1 MSLATRTI
9 HAAIAGLFLCLL
21 AVFPASAQAEVQ
33 TIDFD
38 TAPPA
43 LGSPL
48 ETFGSISFPLGQ
60 GLRPYRTDVGLRAHS
75 GTTVGDI
82 GRCAE
87 ETEATGGDAGSCEFF
102 QASATALLSR
112 TANSV
117 TLFAGRFGPVGPFD
131 SPENA
136 TLTAFDAEGNQVATT
151 GLVPIDAG
159 AFNTRLSVSSDNGD
173 IAGFRVRATTGP
185 NGESVVAGDL
195 GIDDLSVNFADGAV
209 PDFSVAP
216 VNQIIA
222 LVQGQS
228 VEVPVRINRINGS
241 TGPIQLSVS
250 ALPRGVTADPVT
262 VPGNQTAATLTLTA
276 APDAFDTNFEPTT
289 ATLTA
294 DPLGDP
300 NVGSAPR
307 TAALQVRVARDY
319 QLEVGGAA
327 EAELSPK
334 SPLALPL
341 PDCTPLEV
349 PVKIRRDIAM
359 SRDITLT
366 LRGEGDGTTGLPP
379 GVHAEIL
386 PNPVV
391 HPGGNLVAERTLRF
405 SIDRPTDQRLNLFVL
420 GGSTGPGSSPHL
432 MEMLMFR
439 ARPEARLAT
448 PDTGPGLAR
457 TQRLGRAGSRVR
469 VTGNGFCPDTKVLVG
484 NAQASAPARLI
495 DSHTIEFH
503 MPRYATNGQ
512 VTIVPPDGLSGY
524 RADGELSIDSFRNV
538 NGFQFENFGVKSY
551 SFGEFLD
558 TFGEDDLLSKI
569 NPCWPFGDCSITTPI
584 PNPSALLAWQIIDSV
599 LGSKRL
605 SGHCFGLSLAS
616 QDFTTGKVAYSRY
629 APAEGEAD
637 SVWELAEAV
646 GPGDSLESFLD
657 VEQAKQ
663 ASNEFI
669 SAWMGRKESLRDQLD
684 LISREFSRNRSVI
697 VSVKRQRLPIHI
709 GEIVKDPTEAADVV
723 IPRGHAMLAY
733 DMVQTP
739 GHAEIYVYDSNKPF
753 NSVEEENGTGA
764 LHRAKVD
771 SGVIHIDK
779 DAGTWSY
786 QFAGKDIWR
795 GEGDGSLWAMPSNVM
810 PKSLS
815 LPGLGTLAK
824 GLAEIIVG
832 SADGSAVSTQ
842 ASPGAEF
849 LPTSDAGA
857 EVGGAGTWVS
867 EHPDRPLEVSFLGL
881 KAGHYSQAYASDG
894 FIASTKLATAKGV
907 RDTLTGSAESLRI
920 ESGQARPL
928 EIELAS
934 RSGAELSTAA
944 TLESQASAQGSD
956 SAGFS
961 EDGALTYAHQG
972 APTTLDF
979 SLTTVRR
986 DGGPATF
993 ISGPVRIGSGDRL
1006 RAEPLDREL
1015 RRVKLTIRDARGHQ
1029 RSRVLRNQGRPQ
1041 VRLKLGAPKIAKHR
1055 LKMPM
1060 RLSGHRARAV
1070 LGVSLRLMHDGRVV
1084 ARRAVALKGRKG
1096 HRKISWRLPRSLG
1109 RGHYRVLADAR
1120 AVTTPGLGSTAAA
1133 SVRRHRVAT
1142 IWVGRR

>member
-1 MSLATRTI
+1 LSLGIRTI
-9 HAAIAGLFLCLL
+9 NATIAGLFLCLL
-21 AVFPASAQAEVQ
+21 AAFPAVARADVQ

-48 ETFGSISFPLGQ
+48 ETSGSISFPLNQ
-60 GLRPYRTDVGLRAHS
+60 GFRPYRIDVGLRAHS

-82 GRCAE
+82 GQCGPE
-87 ETEATGGDAGSCEFF
+87 VEARGGDAGSCEFF
-102 QASATALLSR
+102 QALTSGVLAR

-131 SPENA
+131 APEQA
-136 TLTAFDAEGNQVATT
+136 TLTVFDADGNQIATT
-151 GLVPIDAG
+151 GLVPIDAAG
-159 AFNTRLSVSSDNGD
+159 FNTRLSVSADNGD
-173 IAGFRVRATTGP
+173 IAGFTVRATSGP
-185 NGESVVAGDL
+185 NGESVVAGDI
-195 GIDDLSVNFADGAV
+195 GIDDLSVNFADGGE
-209 PDFSVAP
+209 PDFSVAAA
-216 VNQIIA
+216 NQILA

-228 VEVPVRINRINGS
+228 TEVPVRINRINGS
-241 TGPIQLSVS
+241 TGPVELSVS
-250 ALPRGVTADPVT
+250 GLPQGINTAPVI
-262 VPGNQTAATLTLTA
+262 VPGNQAEATITLTA
-276 APDAFDTNFEPTT
+276 APNALDTGFAPTT
-289 ATLTA
+289 ATITA
-294 DPLGDP
+294 DPRGNA
-300 NVGSAPR
+300 NVGPAPR
-307 TAALQVRVARDY
+307 TAALSVRVARDY
-319 QLEVGGAA
+319 QLEVDGST

-334 SPLALPL
+334 SPLGLGL

-359 SRDITLT
+359 NRDIVLT
-366 LRGEGDGTTGLPP
+366 LREGKDGATGLPL
-379 GVHAEIL
+379 GIHAEIL
-386 PNPVV
+386 PSPVV
-391 HPGGNLVAERTLRF
+391 HPGGNLVAERTLRL
-405 SIDRPTDQRLNLFVL
+405 SADRPGYQELNSIVL
-420 GGSTGPGSSPHL
+420 EGSTGPNSPPHR

-439 ARPEARLAT
+439 ARPVARLDT
-448 PDTGPGLAR
+448 PDSGPSLAR
-457 TQRLGRAGSRVR
+457 TQMLGKAGSRVR

-484 NAQASAPARLI
+484 NAEAIAPARLI

-503 MPRYATNGQ
+503 LPRYATNGQ
-512 VTIVPPDGLSGY
+512 VTIVPPAGLSGY

-538 NGFQFENFGVKSY
+538 NGFQFVNFGVNSY

-558 TFGEDDLLSKI
+558 TFGKDDLLSKI

-584 PNPSALLAWQIIDSV
+584 PNPSALLAWQIIGST
-599 LGSKRL
+599 LESKRL

-616 QDFTTGKVAYSRY
+616 QELTTGKVPYSRF
-629 APAEGEAD
+629 ASAEGQVD
-637 SVWELAEAV
+637 SVWELADAE
-646 GPGDSLESFLD
+646 GPRDSLESFLD

-669 SAWMGRKESLRDQLD
+669 SAWMDRKEPLHSQLE

-697 VSVKRQRLPIHI
+697 VSVKRQRPPIHI

-733 DMVQTP
+733 DLVQT
-739 GHAEIYVYDSNKPF
+739 ADRADIYVYDSNKPF
-753 NSVEEENGTGA
+753 NSVEEENGTGG

-779 DAGTWSY
+779 DAGTWAY
-786 QFAGKDIWR
+786 EFEGKDVWR
-795 GEGDGSLWAMPSNVM
+795 GGDDGSLWAIPNNVM
-810 PKSLS
+810 PKDLS

-857 EVGGAGTWVS
+857 EVGAAGAWVS
-867 EHPDRPLEVSFLGL
+867 DRPDRPLGISFLGL
-881 KAGHYSQAYASDG
+881 KDGRYSQAYTSDG

-907 RDTLTGSAESLRI
+907 RDTVTGSDESLRI
-920 ESGQARPL
+920 ESGVARPL

-934 RSGAELSTAA
+934 RSGAALSTAA
-944 TLESQASAQGSD
+944 TLESRASAQGTD
-956 SAGFS
+956 SAGFGD
-961 EDGALTYAHQG
+961 DGALTYAHQG
-972 APTTLDF
+972 DPTTLDF

-993 ISGPVRIGSGDRL
+993 ASGPIRVGDGDRL

-1015 RRVKLTIRDARGHQ
+1015 RRVRLTVRDARGH
-1029 RSRVLRNQGRPQ
+1029 RSTRVLRNQARSQ

-1055 LKMPM
+1055 LRMPV
-1060 RLSGHRARAV
+1060 RLSGRHGPAV
-1070 LGVSLRLMHDGRVV
+1070 LGVSLRLMRDGHVV
-1084 ARRAVALKGRKG
+1084 ARKAVALKGRDHG
-1096 HRKISWRLPRSLG
+1096 KISWRLPRSL
-1109 RGHYRVLADAR
+1109 RGGDYRVLADAR
-1120 AVTTPGLGSTAAA
+1120 AVTRPGRYSTATA
-1133 SVRRHRVAT
+1133 SVRAHRAT
-1142 IWVGRR
+1142 MVLIGR

>member
-1 MSLATRTI
+1 LSLATRTV

-21 AVFPASAQAEVQ
+21 AAFPAVAHADVQ

-48 ETFGSISFPLGQ
+48 ETSGSIVFPLGQ

-82 GRCAE
+82 GRCADE
-87 ETEATGGDAGSCEFF
+87 AEATGGDAGSCEFF
-102 QASATALLSR
+102 QARSTVTLAR
-112 TANSV
+112 TATSV

-131 SPENA
+131 SPEQA
-136 TLTAFDAEGNQVATT
+136 TLTAFNAGGTFIATT
-151 GLVPIDAG
+151 GPVPIDVAG
-159 AFNTRLSVSSDNGD
+159 FNARLSVSSPAGN
-173 IAGFRVRATTGP
+173 IARVVISTTSGP
-185 NGESVVAGDL
+185 NGESEVAGDL
-195 GIDDLSVNFADGAV
+195 GIDDLAVNFADGGAA
-209 PDFSVAP
+209 DFALGAP
-216 VNQIIA
+216 NQIFA
-222 LVQGQS
+222 LVAGQS
-228 VEVPVRINRINGS
+228 LDIPVQVNRINGS
-241 TGPIQLSVS
+241 SGPIAFSLSN
-250 ALPRGVTADPVT
+250 LPRGVSAEPVT
-262 VPGNQTAATLTLTA
+262 VSGNQTTATLTLSA
-276 APDAFDTNFEPTT
+276 APDAPDTNFEPIT

-300 NVGSAPR
+300 NVGPAPR

-319 QLEVGGAA
+319 QLEVDGST

-334 SPLALPL
+334 SPLALRL

-359 SRDITLT
+359 NRDITLT
-366 LRGEGDGTTGLPP
+366 LREGKDGATGLPP

-386 PNPVV
+386 PSPVV
-391 HPGGNLVAERTLRF
+391 PPGGNLVAERILRF
-405 SIDRPTDQRLNLFVL
+405 SIDRPTDPQLNAIVL
-420 GGSTGPGSSPHL
+420 EGSTGPGSSPHP

-457 TQRLGRAGSRVR
+457 TQRLNRAGSRVR
-469 VTGNGFCPDTKVLVG
+469 VTGNGFCPGTQVLVG

-538 NGFQFENFGVKSY
+538 NGFQFVNFGMESY
-551 SFGEFLD
+551 SFGELLD

-629 APAEGEAD
+629 APAEGEVG
-637 SVWELAEAV
+637 SVWELAEAG

-669 SAWMGRKESLRDQLD
+669 SAWMDRKEPLHNQLE

-709 GEIVKDPTEAADVV
+709 GEIVKDPSAAADVV

-733 DMVQTP
+733 DMVQTAR
-739 GHAEIYVYDSNKPF
+739 HAEIYVYDSNKPF

-795 GEGDGSLWAMPSNVM
+795 GEGDGSLWAIPSNVM
-810 PKSLS
+810 PKNLS

-857 EVGGAGTWVS
+857 EVGAAGTWVS

-881 KAGHYSQAYASDG
+881 KAGDYSQAYASDG
-894 FIASTKLATAKGV
+894 FIASTTLATSKGV
-907 RDTLTGSAESLRI
+907 RDTLAGSAESLRI

-928 EIELAS
+928 KVDLAS

-944 TLESQASAQGSD
+944 TLESRASAQGID

-972 APTTLDF
+972 TPTTLDF

-993 ISGPVRIGSGDRL
+993 VSGPIRVGSDDRL

-1015 RRVKLTIRDARGHQ
+1015 RRVKLTIRDAQGHK
-1029 RSRVLRNQGRPQ
+1029 RTRVLRNQGRPR
-1041 VRLKLGAPKIAKHR
+1041 VRLKLGTPKIAKHR
-1055 LKMPM
+1055 LRMPIG
-1060 RLSGHRARAV
+1060 LSGRRARAV
-1070 LGVSLRLMHDGRVV
+1070 LGVSLRLMRGGDVV
-1084 ARRAVALKGRKG
+1084 ARKAVALKGRKDR
-1096 HRKISWRLPRSLG
+1096 RKISWRLPRSLRGG
-1109 RGHYRVLADAR
+1109 RYRLLADAR
-1120 AVTTPGLGSTAAA
+1120 AVTSAARGSTTAA
-1133 SVRRHRVAT
+1133 SVRADRAGW
-1142 IWVGRR
+1142 IWIGR